1 MHLNFLASIIAVR
14 RRRYLRAMMRGYRL
28 LRQSGRLGV
37 FHKLKNDFTTRDL
50 GFEAAFF
57 SNTLLFGALELAEL
71 VLRQYLLSKS
81 AGVNLN
87 RALLVSLGMP
97 NASVAYAMPRQ
108 WRLLVEAYGFR
119 VSHWRCA
126 LLWWGY
132 VCVMFAGGIVRSLR
146 MVILW
151 LTAKNVSPNSNRPYG
166 YFSELVSANLPS
178 QRDGV
183 SSHDIV
189 SWYLQW
195 PERNP
200 RISSV
205 RHSVRG
211 VPDMSKFG
219 CSITYQGNALPPLR
233 GARQIFSFLK
243 WLVVAVLIA
252 GVDLLRGRWW
262 HAVLLNQAAI
272 AAQASLLPKDQLA
285 AEYLFHNSN
294 WLYRPLWTYE
304 VEKRG
309 AAVFFYFYSTN
320 TEPFKRGD
328 DYPLPYYGYEAMR
341 WPRYLVW
348 DEYQADF
355 VRRVAGASAH
365 IETVGPIW
373 FQGNTDVVE
382 RQPGLS
388 VAVFDVTPTRT
399 SWYRILGLEAEY
411 YVPETVNLF
420 LEHVSSAVKRHQGR
434 VLWKRKRNIGR
445 TAHPSYRRLADSLA
459 NEPSVH
465 LVDADVSAM
474 RLIQACRVTVSLPFT
489 STALI
494 ARSLGKPS
502 VYYDPTGTVQS
513 DDRAAHS
520 IPVLSGPE
528 ALEAWLANFVGDY
541 DEVRI

>member
-1 MHLNFLASIIAVR
+1 MIRSFVAEKICTQR
-14 RRRYLRAMMRGYRL
+14 RRHLCAVLRGYRL
-28 LRQSGRLGV
+28 LRRSGRLGV
-37 FHKLKNDFTTRDL
+37 IHLLKNSLTTSSSEFDELR
-50 GFEAAFF
+50 F
-57 SNTLLFGALELAEL
+57 SSALLFGAKESAEL
-71 VLRQYLLSKS
+71 VLRQYLLSKF
-81 AGVNLN
+81 AGVNFN
-87 RALLVSLGMP
+87 CALLASLGMP
-97 NASVAYAMPRQ
+97 NASVVYPMPSQ
-108 WRLLVEAYGFR
+108 WRLLVEEYGFR

-126 LLWWGY
+126 MLWWGY

-151 LTAKNVSPNSNRPYG
+151 LTARNVSPNSDRPYA

-178 QRDGV
+178 QRAGA

-211 VPDMSKFG
+211 VPDMLEFG

-233 GARQIFSFLK
+233 RAGQIFNFLK
-243 WLVVAVLIA
+243 WLLVAVLIA

-309 AAVFFYFYSTN
+309 AAVLFYFYSTN
-320 TEPFKRGD
+320 IEPFKRGD

-373 FQGNTDVVE
+373 FQGNTDEVE
-382 RQPGLS
+382 PQPGLS

-420 LEHVSSAVKRHQGR
+420 LEHLSSAVKRHQGR
-434 VLWKRKRNIGR
+434 LLWKRKRNIGR

-459 NEPSVH
+459 SQPSVH
-465 LVDADVSAM
+465 LIDADASAI

-494 ARSLGKPS
+494 ARNLGKPS
-502 VYYDPTGTVQS
+502 AYYDPTGTVQS
-513 DDRAAHS
+513 DDRAAHG
-520 IPVLSGPE
+520 IPVLSGPG
-528 ALEAWLANFVGDY
+528 ALEAWLANFIGDC